1 MTIPGDNPL
10 AYQGVK
16 ASNPP
21 NLILAQRAPTAQD
34 ISQDLG
40 SFWLNEATN
49 TMYVLVDISAGAATW
64 DAFGGGAAGVD
75 TLTGNSGGAISPAG
89 GNINILGSAGVTV
102 SGAGS
107 TLTVALTGGSTAI
120 DSFVP
125 DAGTNPVVPTALGAV
140 TMAGTA
146 NQITTTGG
154 LNTLTFSLPT
164 AITAPGS
171 LTTTTTLDATT
182 TVTGGTGVS
191 ATTGDITA
199 VAGNIVATAGNIT
212 ATVGSV
218 SAGTTVTGGTGVV
231 ATTGDVTSTAGNLVA
246 TVGNLSLPG
255 AGAHA
260 EIEGGAATDFIGTA
274 TLTAGTVTVAHTGIT
289 AADRIM
295 VTRSD
300 INGSTALGVFEVVK
314 TPATNFVIN
323 ARNPADATIQ
333 TNDVSVVEYVIVRQL

>member
-16 ASNPP
+16 AQNPP
-21 NLILAQRAPTAQD
+21 NLVLAQRAPNAQD
-34 ISQDLG
+34 ISHDLG
-40 SFWLNEATN
+40 SFWLNEATD

-64 DAFGGGAAGVD
+64 DALGGGAAGID
-75 TLTGNSGGAISPAG
+75 TINGVAPA
-89 GNINILGSAGVTV
+89 AGDF
-102 SGAGS
+102 
-107 TLTVALTGGSTAI
+107 TL
-120 DSFVP
+120 
-125 DAGTNPVVPTALGAV
+125 
-140 TMAGTA
+140 AGTA
-146 NQITTTGG
+146 NQITATNGASTV
-154 LNTLTFSLPT
+154 TFSLPA
-164 AITAPGS
+164 AITTPGS
-171 LTTTTTLDATT
+171 LTTTTSLSATT
-182 TVTGGTGVS
+182 TVTAGTGISSTTGDITADAGDIVATAGNIYATAGSLSAGTTVTAGTGIS

-199 VAGNIVATAGNIT
+199 VAGNIVSTAGNIT
-212 ATVGSV
+212 ATAGSV

-255 AGAHA
+255 AGAHT

-274 TLTAGTVTVAHTGIT
+274 TLAAGTVTVAHTGIT

-314 TPATNFVIN
+314 TPSTNFVIN
-323 ARNPADATIQ
+323 ARNPADGTIQ
-333 TNDVSVVEYVIVRQL
+333 TNDVSVVEYVITRQL